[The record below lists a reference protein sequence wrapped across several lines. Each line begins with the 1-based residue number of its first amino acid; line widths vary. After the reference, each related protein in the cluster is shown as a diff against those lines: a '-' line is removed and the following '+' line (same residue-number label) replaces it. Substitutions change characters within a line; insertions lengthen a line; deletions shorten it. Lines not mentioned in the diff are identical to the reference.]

1 MSVTNQSL
9 EGKSRMTIAEA
20 QREVRTVYVGGF
32 YGQLVSGAI
41 WVASAALT
49 TWVSQ
54 RAGIL
59 ALVFGGMLIYPLT
72 QILLRASGRSASLAP
87 DNPFREL
94 AIEIAFLV
102 PLLLPLVGA
111 ATLHNTAWFY
121 PAMMIVVGAHYLPFS
136 FLYGMRQ
143 FIPLSGLL
151 LVGGVLI
158 GLCAPGMAVCGGWL
172 AGILLILF
180 AFIGRAVV

>member
-1 MSVTNQSL
+1 MNV
-9 EGKSRMTIAEA
+9 AEA
-20 QREVRTVYVGGF
+20 QREVRSTYIGGF

-41 WVASAALT
+41 WFASAAST

-54 RAGIL
+54 RAGVL
-59 ALVFGGMLIYPLT
+59 ALVFGGMFIFPLT
-72 QILLRASGRSASLAP
+72 QLILRASGRSASLTAG
-87 DNPFREL
+87 NPLREL

-111 ATLHNTAWFY
+111 ATLHKPAWFY

-151 LVGGVLI
+151 LCAGLLI
-158 GLCAPGMAVCGGWL
+158 GLYAPELAVWGGWL
-172 AGILLILF
+172 TSILLFTF
-180 AFIGRAVV
+180 AFIGRAVA